1 MEQTSNR
8 FLKTQFREA
17 FPEYASRM
25 ESAKNQQ
32 EAEETYNEIIGEC
45 FKNLQKANSNGM
57 LKSGNEGIEVAICQK
72 DYERMIQSTGDD
84 IEYRVT
90 KLLNAFSAAK
100 QAMDT
105 QDHETATASLL
116 AGGVLAVG
124 AESIS
129 MCYTA
134 LKAGATTYAAA
145 LKAVTSCWGGV
156 VALVSFVVTLV
167 LIPILYFME
176 KPAAAV
182 MLLLNET
189 DETILMRD
197 KDNKH
202 GKQLTITK
210 EIGTVESGQPGC
222 LAGVF
227 ISSKKDKALV
237 GTSTGYHF
245 QLEDSKED
253 FYFGVEC
260 PLTSLYGD
268 NNCACDIEG
277 SSEKIA
283 DKTHS
288 KNVQEDSCVNG
299 KYTCSIRC
307 SNKGGSIAYYIA
319 RIHK

>member
-1 MEQTSNR
+1 MEQTSNS
-8 FLKTQFREA
+8 FLKAQFREA
-17 FPEYASRM
+17 FPEYAGRM

-32 EAEETYNEIIGEC
+32 EAEEIYNEIVGEC
-45 FKNLQKANSNGM
+45 FKNLQKECSNGM
-57 LKSGNEGIEVAICQK
+57 LKSGQEGASIAILQK
-72 DYERMIQSTGDD
+72 DYERMIQSKGGD

-90 KLLNAFSAAK
+90 KLLNTLNTAK

-105 QDHETATASLL
+105 QNYEATTASML

-145 LKAVTSCWGGV
+145 LKAVTSCWSGV

-189 DETILMRD
+189 DETINMID
-197 KDNKH
+197 KDNVH
-202 GKQLTITK
+202 GKQLLITK
-210 EIGTVESGQPGC
+210 EIDPVVDGVPGC
-222 LAGVF
+222 TAGIF
-227 ISSKKDKALV
+227 ICSKKDKALV

-245 QLEDSKED
+245 RLEDSGKN
-253 FYFGVEC
+253 FYIGVEC

-288 KNVQEDSCVNG
+288 KNMQEDSCVNG
-299 KYTCSIRC
+299 GYTCSIRC
-307 SNKGGSIAYYIA
+307 NAKGGSIAYYIA
-319 RIHK
+319 RVHK